1 MSDFAV
7 RVEQVTDLK
16 KGTKVAI
23 FEESCETIE
32 AAKARLQ
39 ELHKQIEE
47 SRGPLSLLSKD
58 GMTSAFLTK
67 AAGPISVSVVDYKK
81 EYFGIV

>member
-32 AAKARLQ
+32 AAKDRLQ
-39 ELHKQIEE
+39 ELHKQIQE
-47 SRGPLSLLSKD
+47 STGAISLLSKD
-58 GMTSAFLTK
+58 GMVSAFLKK
-67 AAGPISVSVVDYKK
+67 ADGPISVNVINYKT
-81 EYFGIV
+81 YFG

>member
-16 KGTKVAI
+16 KGTKVSI

-32 AAKARLQ
+32 AAKTRLQ
-39 ELHKQIEE
+39 EINKQIQE
-47 SRGPLSLLSKD
+47 STGAVSLLSKD
-58 GMTSAFLTK
+58 SMASAFLK
-67 AAGPISVSVVDYKK
+67 KIDGPISVTVINYK
-81 EYFGIV
+81 EYYG